1 LQELA
6 KGTKN
11 YTGAE
16 IEGVVKS
23 AASYSFNRGNNLMD
37 FTKTA

>member
-1 LQELA
+1 LLESDVDLDSLA
-6 KGTKN
+6 ERTKN

-23 AASYSFNRGNNLMD
+23 AVSFALG
-37 FTKTA
+37 